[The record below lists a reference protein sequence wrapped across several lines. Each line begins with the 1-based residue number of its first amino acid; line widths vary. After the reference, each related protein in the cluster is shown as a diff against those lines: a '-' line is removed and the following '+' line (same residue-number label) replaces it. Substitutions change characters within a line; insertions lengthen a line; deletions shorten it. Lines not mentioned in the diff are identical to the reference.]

1 MLNDYWTGNIQIDL
15 RINQLLQSSKN
26 YVFCIKSCEYNILS
40 KYEYCP
46 TLNDVSIKTLTLK
59 NKYLV
64 CYANIN
70 LNYIKCKN
78 ILSIGKFK
86 LFNLILSQCKLLLCF
101 YGFLQKIPN
110 YYHTKYYKLYKKS
123 ILESHH
129 RYKNTKINKLITKTQ
144 IYFLNFS
151 QMIQS
156 QPKNYRNE

>member
-40 KYEYCP
+40 KYEYYP
-46 TLNDVSIKTLTLK
+46 TLNVVSIKALTLK
-59 NKYLV
+59 NKYPV

-70 LNYIKCKN
+70 LNYTKCKN

-110 YYHTKYYKLYKKS
+110 YYHTKYHKLYKKS
-123 ILESHH
+123 IIESHH
-129 RYKNTKINKLITKTQ
+129 RYKNTKINKLIIKTQ

-156 QPKNYRNE
+156 QPKNHRNE